1 MESRDA
7 AQLVEEERN
16 RAEVYLLLATLLAR
30 APGEEQLRL
39 LAEGSDGVGEF
50 GAATGALAAAA
61 REASVKSV
69 SREYH
74 DLFIGIGRGEL
85 VPFASYYL
93 TGFLNEKPLAKLR
106 ADLRALGI
114 ERDPAVKEPED
125 HMAMLLE
132 IMAGLI
138 TGRFGEEDSLAAQR
152 RFFED
157 HIAPWA
163 RHFFRD
169 LETASSSRFY
179 APVGRMG
186 RLLIEV
192 EEAAFAMA

>member
-1 MESRDA
+1 MA
-7 AQLVEEERN
+7 N
-16 RAEVYLLLATLLAR
+16 
-30 APGEEQLRL
+30 
-39 LAEGSDGVGEF
+39 
-50 GAATGALAAAA
+50 
-61 REASVKSV
+61 
-69 SREYH
+69 
-74 DLFIGIGRGEL
+74 
-85 VPFASYYL
+85 
-93 TGFLNEKPLAKLR
+93 LR

-138 TGRFGEEDSLAAQR
+138 TGRFGDGDALAAQR

-157 HIAPWA
+157 HIAPWGL
-163 RHFFRD
+163 HFFRD

-186 RLLIEV
+186 RLMIET

>member
-1 MESRDA
+1 MEPRDA

-16 RAEVYLLLATLLAR
+16 RAEVYSLLATLLAR
-30 APGEEQLRL
+30 APGEEQLCL
-39 LAEGSDGVGEF
+39 IAKGGGGLGDF
-50 GAATGALAAAA
+50 GAVIDALAAAA
-61 REASVKSV
+61 QEASVTSV

-74 DLFIGIGRGEL
+74 DLFIGMGRGEL
-85 VPFASYYL
+85 VPYASYYL
-93 TGFLNEKPLAKLR
+93 TGFLNEKPLANLR

-114 ERDPAVKEPED
+114 ERDPSVKEPED
-125 HMAMLLE
+125 HMAVLLE
-132 IMAGLI
+132 VMAGLI
-138 TGRFGEEDSLAAQR
+138 TGRFGEGDGLAGQR
-152 RFFED
+152 RFFEN

-169 LETASSSRFY
+169 LETASSARFY
-179 APVGRMG
+179 APLGRMG